1 MKPQTMELIER
12 YLNDEL
18 SAEER
23 KQAEQRMSFDPEFK
37 RKLEVF
43 REFQQMYSE
52 ESQSF
57 RTLLKEVDEE
67 YQQDRKPK
75 NSYWLIAASVSLIG
89 LLAAAY
95 FLFLSPAPQPEELY
109 AQNFSLPADN
119 LTVRGD
125 EDQQLL
131 NEAMVL
137 YSDRQFDEALQRFDA
152 WEAQHTD
159 SIPVMFY
166 SAISQM
172 ALGEMKPAITQL
184 RAITLDRSANASYS
198 AASHWYLAL
207 AYLKAKQVS
216 EARSLLQDLAG
227 VSSSYATKAR
237 NLLDQL

>member
-1 MKPQTMELIER
+1 MELIER

-18 SAEER
+18 NAEER
-23 KQAEQRMSFDPEFK
+23 KQMEQRMSVDPEFR

-52 ESQSF
+52 DTQSF
-57 RTLLKEVDEE
+57 RTLLKEVNEE
-67 YQQDRKPK
+67 YRQDRKPK
-75 NSYWLIAASVSLIG
+75 NNYWLIAASVSLIG

-95 FLFLSPAPQPEELY
+95 FLFLSPASLPEELY

-131 NEAMVL
+131 NEAMAL
-137 YSDRQFDEALQRFDA
+137 YNDRQFDEALQRFDA

-166 SAISQM
+166 SAVSHM
-172 ALGEMKPAITQL
+172 AVGEMRPAIEQL
-184 RAITLDRSANASYS
+184 KTIMLDRSADVSYS
-198 AASHWYLAL
+198 AASRWYLAL
-207 AYLKAKQVS
+207 AYLKVDQKE
-216 EARSLLQDLAG
+216 EARSLLRDLDG
-227 VSSSYATKAR
+227 GSSSYATKAR